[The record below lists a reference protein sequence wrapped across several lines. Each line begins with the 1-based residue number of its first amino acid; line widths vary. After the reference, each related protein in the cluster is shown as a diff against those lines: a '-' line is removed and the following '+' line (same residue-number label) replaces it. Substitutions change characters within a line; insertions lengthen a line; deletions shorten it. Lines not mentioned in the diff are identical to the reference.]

1 MTIHPCI
8 FLLLLSCGLGFAQ
21 EAEESNTNDDDDDH
35 DTEMA
40 DVYIIGIVCV
50 LFAVF
55 MSFIAVVIGYY
66 SWLEDMLMKEYLQKA
81 VVHEATVLTAEFSRA
96 ATTTK
101 PTTSCVP
108 QDPGQCEYVARVE
121 YRVPIPKSKQKMM
134 IRKQVKVFASDF
146 KTSSGGSSSD
156 IPHAI
161 AIEFAASFAIPTDDH
176 HDSESMVQG
185 QEVEVLVMPGYSKSG
200 LPRSQVLRTCSLSY
214 RLPTMGLL
222 LFLLSMATICFYLGA
237 RLSPEELRPPGLA
250 THYLALMMFAIVV
263 LAQLAL
269 VVGCW
274 GNSINDGVKQ
284 IYLEGG
290 EYVRISHDDTTISS
304 GDDSYLRL

>member
-8 FLLLLSCGLGFAQ
+8 FVLLLGCGLGVSQ
-21 EAEESNTNDDDDDH
+21 EEEESNAVAADADNDD
-35 DTEMA
+35 E
-40 DVYIIGIVCV
+40 DVYIIGFLCA
-50 LFAVF
+50 LFAIL
-55 MSFIAVVIGYY
+55 MSFMAVIIGHY
-66 SWLEDMLMKEYLQKA
+66 SWLEDSLMKEYLQKA

-108 QDPGQCEYVARVE
+108 EDPGQSEYVARVE
-121 YRVPIPKSKQKMM
+121 YRVPVPKSKQKMM

-156 IPHAI
+156 IPQAI
-161 AIEFAASFAIPTDDH
+161 AIEFASSFTIPTDDH
-176 HDSESMVQG
+176 DLESVVQG

-222 LFLLSMATICFYLGA
+222 LFLLSMASICFYLGA
-237 RLSPEELRPPGLA
+237 KLSPEVLRPDGFA
-250 THYLALMMFAIVV
+250 THELALILFGIVV
-263 LAQLAL
+263 LAELL
-269 VVGCW
+269 MVVGCW
-274 GNSINDGVKQ
+274 GESMNNGVKQ

-304 GDDSYLRL
+304 GEDSYLRL